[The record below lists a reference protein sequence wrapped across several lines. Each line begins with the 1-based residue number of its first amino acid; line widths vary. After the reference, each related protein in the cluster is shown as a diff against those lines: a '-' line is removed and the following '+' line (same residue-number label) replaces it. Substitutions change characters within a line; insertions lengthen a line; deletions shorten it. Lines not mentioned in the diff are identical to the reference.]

1 MSRADLLSTT
11 ALTGAAPIRVAL
23 YGRYS
28 SDQQNPKS
36 VDGQFLVC
44 REFAAQRP
52 QWQIVAEFRDDSISG
67 FSIVQR
73 PGIQKLL
80 DAAMRGEFDIV
91 LAEAMDRLS
100 RDQADIAQID
110 KKLRFAGVK
119 IITIAEGEITKLHIG
134 MKGTMN
140 SVFLDDLKDK
150 TRRGLH
156 AATLEGKVIGC
167 SYGYDVVREYD
178 ARGEPIRGLRKIN
191 PAEAA
196 YVVRILT
203 EYANGKSPDA
213 IAARL
218 EDEGVP
224 SPSGKPWAV
233 STIRGDPRHGTGMIN
248 NELYVGKLVWNRT
261 THPKHPDTGK
271 TVTRVNPRAEWITVD
286 VPELRIVS
294 DELWDRV
301 KKRQGELAQKY
312 ASVIAGVKTRVAL
325 AKALDATHRPN
336 SFLSGLMVCGVCGA
350 PYTARGRDRFGCKHH
365 RLYHSCSNK
374 RTVTRDDIEERVL
387 TGLRGP
393 LLDSVNIDAAVRGL
407 VDETERLNRER
418 RSEYE
423 IARKSLVEIQKK
435 LDNIIAAIAG
445 GARSDALNKALRD
458 LEVEKMEAEKRVAS
472 DKPTEVCIPGNFA
485 EMLRRKVDNLP
496 ATLRSVE
503 ECDEA
508 ILLVRELVTR
518 VVISPSPDRARGKV
532 IVTLHGCLG
541 TLLDRITGTST
552 EVLPSVDSGAGL
564 HRQQHSLEI
573 PI

>member
-1 MSRADLLSTT
+1 MSRADLLSTS
-11 ALTGAAPIRVAL
+11 ALTEATPIRVAL

-44 REFAAQRP
+44 RQYADHQP

-80 DAAMRGEFDIV
+80 ASAMRGEFDIV
-91 LAEAMDRLS
+91 VSEAMDRLS

-119 IITIAEGEITKLHIG
+119 IFTVAEGEITKLHIG

-140 SVFLDDLKDK
+140 SVFLDDLTEK

-156 AATLEGKVIGC
+156 AATLEGKVIGR

-196 YVVRILT
+196 CVIRILT
-203 EYANGKSPDA
+203 EYANGRSPDA

-218 EDEGVP
+218 EGETVP

-233 STIRGDPRHGTGMIN
+233 STIRGDPRHGTGIIN
-248 NELYVGKLVWNRT
+248 NELYVGKLTWNRT

-271 TVTRVNPRAEWITVD
+271 AVTRVNPREEWITVD
-286 VPELRIVS
+286 VPELRIVT
-294 DELWDRV
+294 DELWERV

-312 ASVIAGVKTRVAL
+312 ANVIAGTKAHAAR

-336 SFLSGLMVCGVCGA
+336 WFLSGLMVCGVCNG
-350 PYTARGRDRFGCKHH
+350 PYTARGHDRFGCKHH
-365 RLYHSCSNK
+365 RLHHSCSND
-374 RTVTRDDIEERVL
+374 RTIARDEIEERVL
-387 TGLRGP
+387 AGLRGP
-393 LLDSVNIDAAVRGL
+393 LLDNANIDAAVRGL

-418 RSEYE
+418 RVASE
-423 IARKSLVEIQKK
+423 IARKSLAEIQKK
-435 LDNIIAAIAG
+435 LGNIIAAIAR
-445 GARSDALNKALRD
+445 GAYSDALNKTLRD
-458 LEVEKMEAEKRVAS
+458 LEAEKLEAEKRVAS
-472 DKPTEVCIPGNFA
+472 DRPTEVCIPANFA
-485 EMLRRKVDNLP
+485 EMLRRKIDNLP
-496 ATLRSVE
+496 DTLNNLE
-503 ECDEA
+503 ERDEA
-508 ILLVRELVTR
+508 IMLVRELVTQ
-518 VVISPSPDRARGKV
+518 VTIAPRAGRGKFS
-532 IVTLHGCLG
+532 ITLEGCLG
-541 TLLDRITGTST
+541 KLMSHITGDG
-552 EVLPSVDSGAGL
+552 VLSSVDSGASFDR
-564 HRQQHSLEI
+564 HQHSI
-573 PI
+573 VIVI